1 MHMAR
6 QLELFVPSGYSE
18 EAGLIEAFAHLLQ
31 KPPQKTGQH
40 WLAFWQ
46 GLKKGQLCMGIV
58 GHAILGRSPS

>member
-40 WLAFWQ
+40 WLAFSHR
-46 GLKKGQLCMGIV
+46 LKTGPLYLGIV
-58 GHAILGRSPS
+58 RPAILGRSPS